1 MPNDNV
7 HTFLTHYA
15 ALWLHY
21 SIFLGV
27 VAKHLKCDIKLV
39 RVVDGD
45 DSLVCGLVLVVKVQ
59 LYWEDEHGDFP
70 IKNTR

>member
-1 MPNDNV
+1 MAIVLTPDIGRSEWLVKKKYTLNKPNDNV

-27 VAKHLKCDIKLV
+27 VAKHLKNRHL
-39 RVVDGD
+39 
-45 DSLVCGLVLVVKVQ
+45 LVLTFLVIMPP
-59 LYWEDEHGDFP
+59 LP
-70 IKNTR
+70 